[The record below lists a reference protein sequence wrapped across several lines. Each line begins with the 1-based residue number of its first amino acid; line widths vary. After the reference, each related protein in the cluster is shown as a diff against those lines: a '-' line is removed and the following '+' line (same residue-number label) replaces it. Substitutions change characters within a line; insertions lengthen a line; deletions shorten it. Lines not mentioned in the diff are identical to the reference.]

1 MPTTMHSLPIPPQSA
16 RAASVALFAAA
27 MTAWV
32 ASAVPANAQSSAGQ
46 TVIPTYN
53 EIDPDTMIKI
63 IIGTI
68 STSQITPDLTDLK
81 GPILKVQMP
90 GGLSYSVL
98 MDDCDGG
105 QPNLCKSL
113 EFRAMLPPAALNF
126 SQINSF
132 NETMRYATAYL
143 SDKGV
148 PQLRMDA
155 NIRGGVTANF
165 ISYDVRIFVK
175 LVGDY
180 VKQAK

>member
-1 MPTTMHSLPIPPQSA
+1 MPTIMRKSFIAPLCAAVAVATAPFATMA
-16 RAASVALFAAA
+16 
-27 MTAWV
+27 
-32 ASAVPANAQSSAGQ
+32 Q

-53 EIDPDTMIKI
+53 GIDPDTMVKV
-63 IIGTI
+63 IIGAV
-68 STSQITPDLTDLK
+68 STSQVTPDLTDPK
-81 GPILKVQMP
+81 GPVLKVQMP
-90 GGLSYSVL
+90 GGLGYAVM

-113 EFRAMLPPAALNF
+113 EFHATLPPAALNF
-126 SQINSF
+126 MQINNF
-132 NETMRYATAYL
+132 NENMRYATAYL

-165 ISYDVRIFVK
+165 IAYDVRIFVQ

>member
-1 MPTTMHSLPIPPQSA
+1 MFTNMRKCLRIALVAATGLTVMPL
-16 RAASVALFAAA
+16 AAA
-27 MTAWV
+27 PGIAFAQAAPSPTA
-32 ASAVPANAQSSAGQ
+32 PGQ

-53 EIDPDTMIKI
+53 GIDPDTMVKV

-68 STSQITPDLTDLK
+68 STSQVTPDLTDPK
-81 GPILKVQMP
+81 SPDLKVQMP
-90 GGLSYSVL
+90 GGLSYVVS

-113 EFRAMLPPAALNF
+113 EFRAMLAPGALNF
-126 SQINSF
+126 SQINDF

-143 SDKGV
+143 TNKGV
-148 PQLRMDA
+148 PELRMDA

-165 ISYDVRIFVK
+165 IAYDIRIFVK

-180 VKQAK
+180 VEKAK